1 MNARTIRKTA
11 ETLAV
16 GDRIVTS
23 TSAVYFDRIR
33 TVEHMGDGRTRV
45 QCEGYNG
52 WTYYLAGEQ
61 VRVLPA
67 EQSA

>member
-33 TVEHMGDGRTRV
+33 TVERLDDGRTRV
-45 QCEGYNG
+45 QVDGHGG
-52 WTYYLAGEQ
+52 WVYYLAGEQ